1 MLQKVLIES
10 LNFQVGDEMVKYL
23 EDKAVNN
30 AEFEAKELFTNY
42 AVAAIATTG
51 FGIESKSFTDPRDP
65 FKDQASTASVLVKT
79 DFGTSFCIK
88 KIHTST

>member
-10 LNFQVGDEMVKYL
+10 LNSQVGDEMVKYL
-23 EDKAVNN
+23 EDQAANN

-51 FGIESKSFTDPRDP
+51 FGIESKSFTDPQDP
-65 FKDQASTASVLVKT
+65 FKDQASTATVLVSENG
-79 DFGTSFCIK
+79 FWYYVIL
-88 KIHTST
+88 

>member
-1 MLQKVLIES
+1 
-10 LNFQVGDEMVKYL
+10 MVKYL
-23 EDKAVNN
+23 EDQAANN

-65 FKDQASTASVLVKT
+65 FKDQASTASVLVSENG
-79 DFGTSFCIK
+79 FWYVISFCTK
-88 KIHTST
+88 KIHIST